1 MYIEVFSLF
10 RKKAYT
16 LVLFI
21 LAIHVLTYLLTNIHG
36 LSDSIIR
43 LSLSD
48 TIILL
53 ICGFIGLVLADKLN
67 LFIYNPS
74 KEFIKGSSKT
84 VSLILLLSILLVT
97 ANEISWVLYS
107 KTGVLPEWAL
117 GLNFPSAI
125 LISARAAIYEEIFF
139 RLFLMTTIIYLLKN
153 IISYKKSV
161 LIGISVSAL
170 IFSVS
175 IHSGSMISF
184 ASGLLLGFIF
194 INTGII
200 PAILL
205 HFVADAVPF
214 ITLAYLLAI

>member
-1 MYIEVFSLF
+1 MF

-84 VSLILLLSILLVT
+84 VSLILLLSIL
-97 ANEISWVLYS
+97 
-107 KTGVLPEWAL
+107 
-117 GLNFPSAI
+117 
-125 LISARAAIYEEIFF
+125 
-139 RLFLMTTIIYLLKN
+139 
-153 IISYKKSV
+153 
-161 LIGISVSAL
+161 
-170 IFSVS
+170 
-175 IHSGSMISF
+175 
-184 ASGLLLGFIF
+184 
-194 INTGII
+194 
-200 PAILL
+200 
-205 HFVADAVPF
+205 
-214 ITLAYLLAI
+214 